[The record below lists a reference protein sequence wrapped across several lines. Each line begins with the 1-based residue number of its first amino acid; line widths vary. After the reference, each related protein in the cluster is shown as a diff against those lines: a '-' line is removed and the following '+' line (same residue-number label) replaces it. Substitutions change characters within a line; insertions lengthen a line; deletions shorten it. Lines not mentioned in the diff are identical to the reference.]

1 MDTLARVVQAR
12 GEFSLALVMNR
23 SYQRVVSE
31 NVEVAYSV
39 LRAIRRI
46 VRRISEHSKKMA
58 RDSGLTVPQL
68 ICVKAIGELEAE
80 QPEVTAAMVAQQVQL
95 SPATV
100 TRIVDRLE
108 HVGLVARERRSKDR
122 RKVCLSLTNAGIE
135 RFQTLPTPLQD
146 KFVERLM
153 GLESSDRLA
162 LLSALNRVTELM
174 EADQIDAA
182 PLLVPEQDVKSP

>member
-1 MDTLARVVQAR
+1 M
-12 GEFSLALVMNR
+12 
-23 SYQRVVSE
+23 SE

-80 QPEVTAAMVAQQVQL
+80 EPEVTAAMVAQQVQL

-153 GLESSDRLA
+153 GLEASDRLA

-182 PLLVPEQDVKSP
+182 PLLVPEQDVKSPS